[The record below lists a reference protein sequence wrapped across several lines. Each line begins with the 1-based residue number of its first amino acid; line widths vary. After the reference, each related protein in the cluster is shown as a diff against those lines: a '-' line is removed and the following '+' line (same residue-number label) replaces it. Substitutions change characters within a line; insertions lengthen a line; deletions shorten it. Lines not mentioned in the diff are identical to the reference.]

1 MKNLSAYIRSKGLKF
16 GICPLQ
22 PIPQQSPL
30 DTTPVLLREP
40 DLALIS

>member
-22 PIPQQSPL
+22 PTTESPL